1 MRKILVAPSLLSADF
16 NNLEKEIKLVEEAG
30 ADYLHFDVMD
40 GHFVPNISFG
50 QPVLQSIAHSHK
62 LINDVHIMIS
72 DPFKYAPEFIKAGA
86 EILTFHYEACKDDK
100 EVFQII
106 DLIHD
111 YGAKAGLSIKPNT
124 PIEKVFP
131 FLYSLDL
138 VLIMSVEPGFGG
150 QKFMP
155 EACSKILR
163 LRNHIETNNIKCLIE
178 IDGGINDETA
188 SIARMAGVD
197 VLVAGTYL
205 FKDENFIDTNKIKC
219 LIEVDGGI
227 NAETA
232 ELCKTCGVDILVA
245 GSYLFGHDD
254 IKDRIKLLKK

>member
-1 MRKILVAPSLLSADF
+1 MSKILVAPSILSADF
-16 NNLEKEIKLVEEAG
+16 NKLAEEIKTVELAG

-50 QPVLQSIAHSHK
+50 QPVLKSIAHSHK

-100 EVFQII
+100 EVFQVI

-124 PIEKVFP
+124 PLEKVFP

-163 LRNHIETNNIKCLIE
+163 LRNHI
-178 IDGGINDETA
+178 
-188 SIARMAGVD
+188 
-197 VLVAGTYL
+197 
-205 FKDENFIDTNKIKC
+205 DTNKIKC

-232 ELCKTCGVDILVA
+232 ELCKQCGVDILVA

-254 IKDRIKLLKK
+254 IKERIALLKK

>member
-1 MRKILVAPSLLSADF
+1 MSKVIVAPSILSADF
-16 NNLEKEIKLVEEAG
+16 NHLLDDIKKVEEAG
-30 ADYLHFDVMD
+30 AEWLHFDVMD

-50 QPVLQSIAHSHK
+50 QPVLKSIAKSHHM
-62 LINDVHIMIS
+62 INDVHIMIS

-86 EILTFHYEACKDDK
+86 DYLTFHYEACKSDK
-100 EVFQII
+100 EVFQVI

-124 PIEKVFP
+124 PIEKVYP

-150 QKFMP
+150 QKYIP
-155 EACSKILR
+155 ESFSKIFR
-163 LRNHIETNNIKCLIE
+163 LKEYMVSNDIK
-178 IDGGINDETA
+178 
-188 SIARMAGVD
+188 
-197 VLVAGTYL
+197 
-205 FKDENFIDTNKIKC
+205 KC

-227 NAETA
+227 NDETA
-232 ELCKTCGVDILVA
+232 KNAKLAGADVLVA

-254 IKDRIKLLKK
+254 IKERIEKLR